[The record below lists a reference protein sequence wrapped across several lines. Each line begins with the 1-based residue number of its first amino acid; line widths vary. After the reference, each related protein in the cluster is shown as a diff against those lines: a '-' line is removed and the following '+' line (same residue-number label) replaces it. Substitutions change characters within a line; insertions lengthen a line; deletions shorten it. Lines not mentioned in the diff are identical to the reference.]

1 LFLLIGFEIFR
12 VAIEMKSTATQLGT
26 AEIRRTFSWVDLV
39 ILLSV
44 FGLAWTILHFGH
56 GMTVH
61 FDEGQ
66 APEVSTDIRNIP
78 YYAGRTVLRMWIA
91 FGFSLLFTFAVGYAA
106 AKNRVA
112 RSIILPAL
120 DILQSVP
127 VLGFLSI
134 TVTGFMALFPGSL
147 LGVECASIF
156 AIFTGQVWNMA
167 FGFYHSMV
175 TIPNDLQE
183 AATNFRLSPW
193 QRFGT
198 LEVPSSMHS
207 LIWNSMM
214 SFGGGWFFVAQSE
227 AITVLNKNIKLPG
240 LGSYMATAVEK
251 GDNTAAVWAII
262 AMLAVILASDQLVWR
277 PLLAWADKFK
287 MELVESGQAPQSWLY
302 SFLRRAYIFPWIEGK
317 ILQPVADAFVR
328 LKKKAS
334 AIKLIPENPRKLVGR
349 WIPRILGVV
358 AGCWLAYQVVL
369 GVIAAVDAVYN
380 HISWGQFGHLCFL
393 GSLTMGR
400 VALMTIVATLIWT
413 PIGVWIGSRP
423 DIARFAQPFAQIAA
437 SFPVNM
443 TFPFVVGFFVAAHI
457 GINWGSILL
466 IAMGTQ
472 WYILFNVIAG
482 AMAIPS
488 DLKEAAKTYR
498 LSRWATWRVL
508 ILPAI
513 FPFWV
518 TGACTAAGGAWN
530 ASIVAELATWGN
542 TTLRADGLGAYI
554 AEVTQKGDTPMII
567 CSIAVMCIFVVLTN
581 KLLWRRLYGYAEK
594 RFHLD

>member
-1 LFLLIGFEIFR
+1 MLSELKIATLKAQVAAYKGGNCCRGVGQESKERGTPIGKIASARTGKRLSTMGDRPEKSRNPSAPGSCRFPTTDSSGQVSIPLLRSSLRMHLPSASRKQAALPSRRAKLFSSASKRNSGSQEVQAAGRFTDREAVMPKQSAAQAYVETGHTRVGFYRHSQPDLYAKSSKLFLESQISLTSSASLALKYFGLP
-12 VAIEMKSTATQLGT
+12 IEMKITATQLGA
-26 AEIRRTFSWVDLV
+26 AEIRRTFSWVDIV
-39 ILLSV
+39 VLLGV

-56 GMTVH
+56 GMVVH
-61 FDEGQ
+61 FDESQ
-66 APEVSTDIRNIP
+66 SPAISTDIRNIP

-91 FGFSLLFTFAVGYAA
+91 FGFSFLFTFSVGYAA
-106 AKNRVA
+106 AKNRIA

-156 AIFTGQVWNMA
+156 AIFTGQVWNMT

-251 GDNTAAVWAII
+251 GDNTAAVWAIV

-287 MELVESGQAPQSWLY
+287 MELVESGQAPESWLY
-302 SFLRRAYIFPWIEGK
+302 SFLRRAYHLSRGSKKKFCNPSRTLSFG
-317 ILQPVADAFVR
+317 
-328 LKKKAS
+328 LKK
-334 AIKLIPENPRKLVGR
+334 R
-349 WIPRILGVV
+349 
-358 AGCWLAYQVVL
+358 Q
-369 GVIAAVDAVYN
+369 
-380 HISWGQFGHLCFL
+380 
-393 GSLTMGR
+393 
-400 VALMTIVATLIWT
+400 
-413 PIGVWIGSRP
+413 
-423 DIARFAQPFAQIAA
+423 AR
-437 SFPVNM
+437 
-443 TFPFVVGFFVAAHI
+443 
-457 GINWGSILL
+457 
-466 IAMGTQ
+466 
-472 WYILFNVIAG
+472 
-482 AMAIPS
+482 
-488 DLKEAAKTYR
+488 
-498 LSRWATWRVL
+498 
-508 ILPAI
+508 
-513 FPFWV
+513 
-518 TGACTAAGGAWN
+518 
-530 ASIVAELATWGN
+530 
-542 TTLRADGLGAYI
+542 
-554 AEVTQKGDTPMII
+554 
-567 CSIAVMCIFVVLTN
+567 
-581 KLLWRRLYGYAEK
+581 
-594 RFHLD
+594 

>member
-1 LFLLIGFEIFR
+1 
-12 VAIEMKSTATQLGT
+12 MKLPSIQLEAG
-26 AEIRRTFSWVDLV
+26 EKRRSFTWVDLV
-39 ILLSV
+39 ILIGV
-44 FGLAWTILHFGH
+44 FGFSWTVLHFGK
-56 GMTVH
+56 GMIVH
-61 FDEGQ
+61 FDENQQQ
-66 APEVSTDIRNIP
+66 AISTDIRNIP

-91 FGFSLLFTFAVGYAA
+91 FGVSLLFTFGVGYAA
-106 AKNRVA
+106 AKSRVA

-156 AIFTGQVWNMA
+156 AIFTGQVWNMT
-167 FGFYHSMV
+167 FGFYHSLV

-183 AATNFRLSPW
+183 AATNFRLSRW
-193 QRFGT
+193 QRFGA

-251 GDNTAAVWAII
+251 GDNQAAIWAII
-262 AMLAVILASDQLVWR
+262 AMLTVIVASDQLVWR

-287 MELVESGQAPQSWLY
+287 MELIESGEAPESWLY
-302 SFLRRAYIFPWIEGK
+302 NFLRRAYIFPWLREHIVFPISDG
-317 ILQPVADAFVR
+317 LTV
-328 LKKKAS
+328 LKKRAS
-334 AIKLIPENPRKLVGR
+334 LLEDIPERSRNLTGR
-349 WIPRILGVV
+349 IVFWLLGGLIGVWIGYEVL
-358 AGCWLAYQVVL
+358 L
-369 GVIAAVDAVYN
+369 GVIAAIDTVYN
-380 HISWGQFGHLCFL
+380 HVTAAELGQLFVL
-393 GSLTMGR
+393 GFLTMGR
-400 VALMTIVATLIWT
+400 VVLMTILATLIWT
-413 PIGVWIGSRP
+413 PVGVWIGSKP
-423 DIARFAQPFAQIAA
+423 KIARLAQPLAQIAA

-443 TFPFVVGFFVAAHI
+443 TFPFMIGFFVASNI
-457 GINWGSILL
+457 PINWGSIIL

-482 AMAIPS
+482 AMAIPN
-488 DLKEAAKTYR
+488 DLKEAAHTYGLR
-498 LSRWATWRVL
+498 DWALWRTL

-530 ASIVAELATWGN
+530 ASIVAELATWGQ
-542 TTLRADGLGAYI
+542 TQLKADGLGAYI

-567 CSIAVMCIFVVLTN
+567 CSIAVMCIFVVITN
-581 KLLWRRLYGYAEK
+581 KLIWRRLYDYAEK

>member
-1 LFLLIGFEIFR
+1 
-12 VAIEMKSTATQLGT
+12 MKSTATQLGT
-26 AEIRRTFSWVDLV
+26 AEISRTFSWVDLV

-66 APEVSTDIRNIP
+66 APEISTDIRNIP

-91 FGFSLLFTFAVGYAA
+91 FGFSLLFTFVVGYAA
-106 AKNRVA
+106 AKNRIA

-183 AATNFRLSPW
+183 AATNFRLSAW

-262 AMLAVILASDQLVWR
+262 AMLTVILASDQLVWR

-317 ILQPVADAFVR
+317 ILQPVADAIVE
-328 LKKKAS
+328 LKKKTS
-334 AIKLIPENPRKLVGR
+334 AIKVIPENPRKLAGR

-358 AGCWLAYQVVL
+358 AGFWLAYQVVL

-400 VALMTIVATLIWT
+400 VTLMTIMATLIWT

-423 DIARFAQPFAQIAA
+423 DIARFAEPFAQIAA

-472 WYILFNVIAG
+472 WYVLFNVIAG

-498 LSRWATWRVL
+498 LSGWATWRVL

-581 KLLWRRLYGYAEK
+581 KLVWRRLYGYAEK

>member
-1 LFLLIGFEIFR
+1 
-12 VAIEMKSTATQLGT
+12 MKLPSIQLEAG
-26 AEIRRTFSWVDLV
+26 EKRRSFTWVDLV
-39 ILLSV
+39 ILIGV
-44 FGLAWTILHFGH
+44 FGFSWTVLHFGK
-56 GMTVH
+56 GMIVH
-61 FDEGQ
+61 FDENQQQ
-66 APEVSTDIRNIP
+66 AISTDIRNIP

-91 FGFSLLFTFAVGYAA
+91 FGVSLLFTFGVGYAA
-106 AKNRVA
+106 AKSRVA

-156 AIFTGQVWNMA
+156 AIFTGQVWNMT
-167 FGFYHSMV
+167 FGFYHSLV

-183 AATNFRLSPW
+183 AATNFRLSRW
-193 QRFGT
+193 QRFGA

-251 GDNTAAVWAII
+251 GDNQAAIWAII
-262 AMLAVILASDQLVWR
+262 AMLTVIVASDQLVWR

-287 MELVESGQAPQSWLY
+287 MELIESGEAPESWLY
-302 SFLRRAYIFPWIEGK
+302 NFLRRAYIFPWLREHIVFPISDG
-317 ILQPVADAFVR
+317 LTV
-328 LKKKAS
+328 LKKRAS
-334 AIKLIPENPRKLVGR
+334 LLEDIPERSRNLTGR
-349 WIPRILGVV
+349 IVFWLLGGLIGVWIGYEVL
-358 AGCWLAYQVVL
+358 L
-369 GVIAAVDAVYN
+369 GVIAAIDTVYS
-380 HISWGQFGHLCFL
+380 HVTAAELGQLFVL
-393 GSLTMGR
+393 GFLTMGR
-400 VALMTIVATLIWT
+400 VVLMTILATLIWT
-413 PIGVWIGSRP
+413 PVGVWIGSKP
-423 DIARFAQPFAQIAA
+423 KIARLAQPLAQIAA

-443 TFPFVVGFFVAAHI
+443 TFPFMVSFFVASNI
-457 GINWGSILL
+457 PINWGSIIL

-482 AMAIPS
+482 AMAIPN
-488 DLKEAAKTYR
+488 DLKEAAHTYGLR
-498 LSRWATWRVL
+498 DWALWRTL

-530 ASIVAELATWGN
+530 ASIVAELATWGQ
-542 TTLRADGLGAYI
+542 TQLKADGLGAYI

-567 CSIAVMCIFVVLTN
+567 CSIAVMCIFVVITN
-581 KLLWRRLYGYAEK
+581 KLIWRRLYDYAEK

>member
-1 LFLLIGFEIFR
+1 VGLLR
-12 VAIEMKSTATQLGT
+12 RTADRDRMKSTATQLG
-26 AEIRRTFSWVDLV
+26 AAAIKRTFSWVDIVVLFG
-39 ILLSV
+39 V
-44 FGLAWTILHFGH
+44 FGLLWTILHFGR
-56 GMTVH
+56 GMVIH
-61 FDEGQ
+61 FDESQ
-66 APEVSTDIRNIP
+66 SPLISTAVRNIP
-78 YYAGRTVLRMWIA
+78 YYAGRTLLRMWIA

-106 AKNRVA
+106 AHSRSA
-112 RSIILPAL
+112 RAVILPAL

-147 LGVECASIF
+147 FGVECASIF
-156 AIFTGQVWNMA
+156 AIFTGQVWNMT

-175 TIPNDLQE
+175 TIPKDLQE
-183 AATNFRLSPW
+183 AATNFRLSRW

-240 LGSYMATAVEK
+240 LGSYMATAVET
-251 GDNTAAVWAII
+251 GDNTAAIWAIV
-262 AMLAVILASDQLVWR
+262 AMLAIILASDQLVWR

-287 MELVESGQAPQSWLY
+287 MELIVSGQPPQSWLY
-302 SFLRRAYIFPWIEGK
+302 NFIRRAYLFDWIEEN
-317 ILQPVADAFVR
+317 LFYPASDVYVR
-328 LKKKAS
+328 LKKRVNS
-334 AIKLIPENPRKLVGR
+334 LNVLPVQPRKIAGR
-349 WIPRILGVV
+349 WLPRLLGLMVGLWVLYQMILGVM
-358 AGCWLAYQVVL
+358 
-369 GVIAAVDAVYN
+369 AAAEAVYN
-380 HISWGQFGHLCFL
+380 HVSWHQFLHLCFL
-393 GSLTMGR
+393 GTLTMGR
-400 VALMTIVATLIWT
+400 VATMTILATLIWT
-413 PIGVWIGSRP
+413 PIGVWIAAKP
-423 DIARFAQPFAQIAA
+423 NFARFAQPFAQIAA

-457 GINWGSILL
+457 SINWGSILL

-482 AMAIPS
+482 AMAIPN
-488 DLKEAAKTYR
+488 DLKEAARTYGLR
-498 LSRWATWRVL
+498 GWSLWRTL

-530 ASIVAELATWGN
+530 ASIVAELATWGK
-542 TTLRADGLGAYI
+542 TTLKADGLGAYI
-554 AEVTQKGDTPMII
+554 AEVTAKGDTPMII

-581 KLLWRRLYGYAEK
+581 KLLWRRLYEYAEK

>member
-1 LFLLIGFEIFR
+1 
-12 VAIEMKSTATQLGT
+12 
-26 AEIRRTFSWVDLV
+26 
-39 ILLSV
+39 
-44 FGLAWTILHFGH
+44 
-56 GMTVH
+56 MT
-61 FDEGQ
+61 
-66 APEVSTDIRNIP
+66 
-78 YYAGRTVLRMWIA
+78 
-91 FGFSLLFTFAVGYAA
+91 
-106 AKNRVA
+106 
-112 RSIILPAL
+112 
-120 DILQSVP
+120 
-127 VLGFLSI
+127 
-134 TVTGFMALFPGSL
+134 
-147 LGVECASIF
+147 
-156 AIFTGQVWNMA
+156 

-251 GDNTAAVWAII
+251 GDNTAAVWAIV

-302 SFLRRAYIFPWIEGK
+302 SFLRRAYIFPWIEEK

-328 LKKKAS
+328 LKKKTS
-334 AIKLIPENPRKLVGR
+334 AIKVIPENPRKLAGR

-358 AGCWLAYQVVL
+358 AGFWLAYQVVL
-369 GVIAAVDAVYN
+369 GVIAAVEAVYN
-380 HISWGQFGHLCFL
+380 HISWGQFVHLCFL

-400 VALMTIVATLIWT
+400 VAMMTIMATLIWT
-413 PIGVWIGSRP
+413 PIGVWIGSKP
-423 DIARFAQPFAQIAA
+423 NIARFAQPFAQIAA

-482 AMAIPS
+482 AMAIPN
-488 DLKEAAKTYR
+488 DLKEAARTYG
-498 LSRWATWRVL
+498 LSGWATM
-508 ILPAI
+508 A
-513 FPFWV
+513 
-518 TGACTAAGGAWN
+518 
-530 ASIVAELATWGN
+530 
-542 TTLRADGLGAYI
+542 
-554 AEVTQKGDTPMII
+554 
-567 CSIAVMCIFVVLTN
+567 
-581 KLLWRRLYGYAEK
+581 
-594 RFHLD
+594 HLDFAGDISLLGDRCLHCSRGSVERQYCRRTCHMGKYYSEGGRSGRLHRRGYTKGGYTDDHLQHCGDVHFCRNYQQTGLAQALRLC

>member
-1 LFLLIGFEIFR
+1 
-12 VAIEMKSTATQLGT
+12 MKSTATQLGT

-39 ILLSV
+39 ILVSV

-66 APEVSTDIRNIP
+66 STEISTDIRNIP

-91 FGFSLLFTFAVGYAA
+91 FGFSLLFTFVVGYAA
-106 AKNRVA
+106 AKNRIA

-251 GDNTAAVWAII
+251 GDNAAAVWAII

-317 ILQPVADAFVR
+317 ILQPVADAIVQ
-328 LKKKAS
+328 LKKKTS
-334 AIKLIPENPRKLVGR
+334 AIKIIPENPRKLAGR

-358 AGCWLAYQVVL
+358 AGFWLAYQVVL
-369 GVIAAVDAVYN
+369 GVSAAVDAVYN

-400 VALMTIVATLIWT
+400 VAFMTIMATLIWT

-498 LSRWATWRVL
+498 LSAWATWRVL